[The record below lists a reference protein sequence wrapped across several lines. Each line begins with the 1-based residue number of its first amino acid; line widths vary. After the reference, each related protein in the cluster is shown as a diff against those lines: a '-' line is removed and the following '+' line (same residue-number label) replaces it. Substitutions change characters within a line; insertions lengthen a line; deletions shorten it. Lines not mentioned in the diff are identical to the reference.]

1 MPLWLKNFLYNKVG
15 LRKNNIDKSLLK
27 GINWDLYKDV
37 VRVNQLKKYPI
48 YCHTIIKRIYSL
60 EQVRTYLKIE
70 F

>member
-37 VRVNQLKKYPI
+37 VRVNLLKKYPI
-48 YCHTIIKRIYSL
+48 YFHTIIKRIYSL

>member
-37 VRVNQLKKYPI
+37 VRVNQLRSIQYI
-48 YCHTIIKRIYSL
+48 FIR
-60 EQVRTYLKIE
+60 
-70 F
+70 